1 MTEPRFIPLPDYI
14 KIPED
19 EMKARSEAFRDE
31 LRKRRTVRDFSDRP
45 VSREVIEACL
55 LAAGTAPNGANRQP
69 WHFVV
74 VGDPEIKRKIREAAE
89 EEERAFYAG
98 RASDE
103 WLEALE
109 HLATDA
115 EKPFLVRAPYLIVIF
130 AESHEVGEDGEKVKN
145 YYVTES
151 VGIATG
157 MLITALHWAGLVS
170 LTHTPSPMGFLNEIL
185 GRPKNERAFLILV
198 VGYPEA
204 DARARYRQEVT
215 RQDRY
220 ISRVMWCAASATIG
234 GRA

>member
-1 MTEPRFIPLPDYI
+1 MTEPRFIPLPDHVQ
-14 KIPED
+14 IPED

-74 VGDPEIKRKIREAAE
+74 VGAPEIKRKIREAAE
-89 EEERAFYAG
+89 EEERAFYSG

-109 HLATDA
+109 HLGTEA

-157 MLITALHWAGLVS
+157 MLITAVHRAGLVS

-204 DARARYRQEVT
+204 DATVP
-215 RQDRY
+215 D
-220 ISRVMWCAASATIG
+220 IG
-234 GRA
+234 RKSLDKIAIFLE